1 MEDLLLTLRKE
12 AACTPYSLAVVEFCH
27 DNLLMMADALYGLC
41 MEDLLLTLR
50 REAAGAPCGLAVA
63 YLTRDNMILWRVL
76 CLCLRVAKIVHIDV
90 QIANW
95 AQLYTGSFFVP
106 CGCCLLVVFQFP
118 GAPKVLPPLW
128 RGGCSTQGQCQE
140 ATEVSYRGE
149 LPQCHI

>member
-1 MEDLLLTLRKE
+1 
-12 AACTPYSLAVVEFCH
+12 
-27 DNLLMMADALYGLC
+27 MMADALYGLC

-50 REAAGAPCGLAVA
+50 DEAAGAPCGLAVA
-63 YLTRDNMILWRVL
+63 YLTRDNMILWRVF
-76 CLCLRVAKIVHIDV
+76 CWCLRVAKIVRIDV

-140 ATEVSYRGE
+140 ATEVRGE
-149 LPQCHI
+149 LGQIWARKVCVTRLDQNETKYAVSYPAQSGLVCSVVG